1 MLFLLVSV
9 QMKCFLWLFW
19 SNICLHSP
27 FSQKVRSGW
36 AGCIVTPRRSL
47 YGWICTRFSFSNV
60 VIFSFDSCAL
70 QRRSWSLRNLCPHRH
85 GFESALQ
92 RLQRNWHRGHPWA
105 RSRSTG
111 WNGAEPTTIWVLF
124 NGRRRGSPCH
134 PQGLTP
140 AASAESPSS
149 LPTAVDSRLVI
160 EIVMSTV
167 W

>member
-1 MLFLLVSV
+1 
-9 QMKCFLWLFW
+9 MKTVCDSMPL
-19 SNICLHSP
+19 S
-27 FSQKVRSGW
+27 FSREIKLSQFDY
-36 AGCIVTPRRSL
+36 GCIENFLTDN
-47 YGWICTRFSFSNV
+47 WICTRFSFSNV

-111 WNGAEPTTIWVLF
+111 WNGPEPTTIWVLF

-167 W
+167 WLVVQ